1 MGFFSEE
8 NIDWM
13 ERHDKSY
20 PTPEQRIKWRIEELQ
35 LRLSELIMQETEGSG
50 GCLPESWFSD
60 DGLRM
65 TDEDI
70 RYTLPEHLHGICE
83 VKKAIRLAEE
93 ELLVKWGVVYPLLHP
108 CPENGTM
115 MAA

>member
-35 LRLSELIMQETEGSG
+35 LRLSELIMQEIEESG

-70 RYTLPEHLHGICE
+70 RYTLPEHLPGIGE
-83 VKKAIRLAEE
+83 VVRAIELAESELRDKYGIVPERHE
-93 ELLVKWGVVYPLLHP
+93 EIM
-108 CPENGTM
+108 PE
-115 MAA
+115 AA

>member
-70 RYTLPEHLHGICE
+70 RYTLPEHLPGIGE
-83 VKKAIRLAEE
+83 VMRAIELAEAELRERYRIVPETHE
-93 ELLVKWGVVYPLLHP
+93 EIM
-108 CPENGTM
+108 PE
-115 MAA
+115 AA